1 MGDLYEQ
8 MAKRNELITTPG
20 RTVDIGWL
28 LKWALD
34 EFGEPTGV
42 VCDRWRLSELTDGL
56 EAVGIS
62 PQTVL
67 TRGMGWK
74 DGSEDVRA
82 FQRAVQ
88 EHRVKTPVS
97 MAARSAFA
105 GAVTIADP
113 AGNLK
118 LTKGSEGG
126 RRARH
131 KDDLAAASVLAVSAG
146 VRYWR
151 GEEEDVGLGEG
162 FTAR

>member
-1 MGDLYEQ
+1 
-8 MAKRNELITTPG
+8 
-20 RTVDIGWL
+20 
-28 LKWALD
+28 
-34 EFGEPTGV
+34 
-42 VCDRWRLSELTDGL
+42 
-56 EAVGIS
+56 
-62 PQTVL
+62 
-67 TRGMGWK
+67 
-74 DGSEDVRA
+74 
-82 FQRAVQ
+82 
-88 EHRVKTPVS
+88 

-151 GEEEDVGLGEG
+151 GEEEDVGLGDG